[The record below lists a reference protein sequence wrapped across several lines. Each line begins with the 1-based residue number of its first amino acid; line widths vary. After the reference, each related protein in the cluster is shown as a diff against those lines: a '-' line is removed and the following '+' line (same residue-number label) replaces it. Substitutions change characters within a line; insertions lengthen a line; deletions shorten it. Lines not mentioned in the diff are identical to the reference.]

1 MVRKIVLLISAL
13 LFSFAASALAADP
26 KPAGAATQGDL
37 ARKIVDRFGWGEG
50 LPEKAADKDYLAI
63 LGGKRSYR
71 FEAEDVYDKGFDKVT
86 VRNHDMFGPFTG
98 KGWLHGITVPTAV
111 HFKAFIPIAGNYTLR
126 AATKGDGQ
134 LWSVAGKAFRVNAG
148 ATMKEMVIG
157 QMFVP
162 AGTMEFN
169 AVIPADGGVDYISFN
184 APGLAPVEPLAG
196 WNMGGKLTAGNFA
209 EVAAVLLGN
218 EELLPADPAAARKS
232 FPAAALSPLPDAVY
246 LTDSQILGKPLS
258 VNWVRSG
265 TAGGEMPFPVEV
277 DEAGVYQLRVRYV
290 GGSVKLTTPERS
302 VTAPAKPYLEWV
314 DCGAFRLPKGKSS
327 IIFSLGSADG
337 VDAVELVRKKTSPA
351 EYVELVK
358 TGKGSEEQLSQGDLD
373 QLLRP
378 VVEKFRER
386 R

>member
-1 MVRKIVLLISAL
+1 MIRKIVLLISVL
-13 LFSFAASALAADP
+13 LFSFAASSLAADP

-50 LPEKAADKDYLAI
+50 VPEEPVDKDYLAI

-98 KGWLHGITVPTAV
+98 KGWLHGITASTAV
-111 HFKAFIPIAGNYTLR
+111 HFKVFIPIAGNYTLR
-126 AATKGDGQ
+126 ASTKGDGQ
-134 LWSVAGKAFRVNAG
+134 LWSVAGKAFRIDAG
-148 ATMKEMVIG
+148 AAMKEMAIG

-162 AGTMEFN
+162 AGTLEFN
-169 AVIPADGGVDYISFN
+169 VVIPADGGVDYIHFR

-196 WNMGGKLTAGNFA
+196 WNMGGELTAGKFA
-209 EVAAVLLGN
+209 QVAAALLGN
-218 EELLPADPAAARKS
+218 EELLPADPAAVRKS
-232 FPAAALSPLPDAVY
+232 FPAASVSPLPDSVY

-258 VNWVRSG
+258 GNWVRSG
-265 TAGGEMPFPVEV
+265 TAGGELTFPVEM

-302 VTAPAKPYLEWV
+302 VTVPAKPYLEWV

-327 IIFSLGSADG
+327 LTFSLGSADG
-337 VDAVELVRKKTSPA
+337 VDAVELVRKKSSPA
-351 EYVELVK
+351 DYVELVK
-358 TGKGSEEQLSQGDLD
+358 PGKGSEAQISREDLD
-373 QLLRP
+373 QLLKP
-378 VVEKFRER
+378 VMEKFRER